1 MNKVVSKVVVFF
13 LFFSFPVQIIFAQ
26 SKVFVKEL
34 TCNHFTNPMGI
45 LANPVFSWQLVS
57 DENGQNQTAYQLI
70 VSSSLEKINQNLGD
84 VWNSQIVNSS
94 NSLNIK
100 YKGKIFQSSKKY
112 FWKVRIWDKSRK
124 KSIWSTP
131 AHFITGLLN
140 TQDFKGKWI
149 TSTSTNKEQSM
160 PLYRKSFI
168 LSEKPKNSVIHI
180 SGLGYYEL
188 YVNGKKVGDHVLDPG
203 QTNYDDYAFYVT
215 YDLSKYLQ
223 KGNNTVGVML
233 GDGWYNQDKVW
244 DGKFIYGKP
253 TFWCQLDLFGN
264 QFKQIVSDPSWQWID
279 GPIISSN
286 LYAGEVYDARKEV
299 KNWAGNISATASW
312 KSVIL
317 AKKYP
322 TILKPQDIQP
332 IKKMAELK
340 VKSFY
345 KTAKGSYIFDLGQN
359 FSGWNKIKVKAPI
372 GTQITL
378 TMAEEIY
385 PDSTLNTTTTGTF
398 ATKVIQQ
405 EKYIA
410 KGVGIEEWE
419 PRFTYHGYRY
429 VEVEGLSNPPEK
441 DLLTGIVIYSSVKDV
456 GSFSCSNDQIN
467 KLHQLSY
474 WTMISNFHSIPTDCP
489 HREKCGWL
497 GDAHAMGPSTIYN
510 FDMQNFWLKYMDD
523 IHSTAK
529 KATNTIFHLG
539 KNKFFRNGFKE
550 AGIPFMVAP
559 GKRLPG
565 AASPDW
571 GTAVVQLPWFL
582 YKYYGNQNALE
593 KFYPDMQQWVDYVG
607 DLAKGHIVYEGLGDW
622 CPPGDIENIDCPI
635 EVSSTA
641 FHYYDL
647 TIMQQV
653 AGILGKTEDSV
664 LYNESA
670 ALVKKAF
677 IQKFYNPQLNSFGSH
692 TANAMALDFGLIPNG
707 KGKLVA
713 DAIAKTS
720 KEQFK
725 GFMYAG
731 IFGLQRLF
739 DQLSSNQNEQTAY
752 DILNK
757 KGDYSFELMWK
768 KYDATTLWEVL
779 PIDTLQQ
786 KVEKTARRSHN
797 HPMQAGFDAW
807 FFYGIAGIK
816 PEINSP
822 GFKKII
828 LSPQLTQQL
837 DWAKGSYH
845 SVYGEIISNWKKD
858 ENQLMWEIKIPVGT
872 SAHIKL
878 PEHYS
883 KMTIKN
889 SENQIIENTLSVN
902 LPSGRYQITAE
913 F

>member
-1 MNKVVSKVVVFF
+1 
-13 LFFSFPVQIIFAQ
+13 
-26 SKVFVKEL
+26 
-34 TCNHFTNPMGI
+34 
-45 LANPVFSWQLVS
+45 
-57 DENGQNQTAYQLI
+57 
-70 VSSSLEKINQNLGD
+70 
-84 VWNSQIVNSS
+84 
-94 NSLNIK
+94 
-100 YKGKIFQSSKKY
+100 
-112 FWKVRIWDKSRK
+112 
-124 KSIWSTP
+124 
-131 AHFITGLLN
+131 
-140 TQDFKGKWI
+140 
-149 TSTSTNKEQSM
+149 
-160 PLYRKSFI
+160 
-168 LSEKPKNSVIHI
+168 
-180 SGLGYYEL
+180 
-188 YVNGKKVGDHVLDPG
+188 
-203 QTNYDDYAFYVT
+203 
-215 YDLSKYLQ
+215 
-223 KGNNTVGVML
+223 
-233 GDGWYNQDKVW
+233 
-244 DGKFIYGKP
+244 
-253 TFWCQLDLFGN
+253 
-264 QFKQIVSDPSWQWID
+264 
-279 GPIISSN
+279 
-286 LYAGEVYDARKEV
+286 
-299 KNWAGNISATASW
+299 
-312 KSVIL
+312 
-317 AKKYP
+317 
-322 TILKPQDIQP
+322 
-332 IKKMAELK
+332 
-340 VKSFY
+340 
-345 KTAKGSYIFDLGQN
+345 
-359 FSGWNKIKVKAPI
+359 
-372 GTQITL
+372 
-378 TMAEEIY
+378 
-385 PDSTLNTTTTGTF
+385 
-398 ATKVIQQ
+398 
-405 EKYIA
+405 
-410 KGVGIEEWE
+410 
-419 PRFTYHGYRY
+419 
-429 VEVEGLSNPPEK
+429 
-441 DLLTGIVIYSSVKDV
+441 V